1 MSLELNKIAAAV
13 LTAGVVAMGTGFV
26 SNLLI
31 QPDPP
36 KEPVYTVALK
46 EDTGGGGAAD
56 GGSGGSGGGAEE
68 QGPDLATLLA
78 DASASSGEQASRVCA
93 ACHSFNEGGPHK
105 VGPNLYNVVGT
116 DIASAD
122 GFNYSQALQDKQG
135 KWTYE
140 KLAGYLE
147 NPNGWAPGNNMSYQ
161 GIKDP
166 QKLANVIAYLRQQT
180 DNPPPLP
187 EPETQAAGAAA
198 EGETAASDA
207 GAGDTQTAAGEA
219 GDPASGE
226 KASGDM
232 AADGSDQA
240 AAEGQDAADGQ
251 DAGETQTAKATQA
264 TGGGDSADGGGGS
277 GLEQKVAS
285 ADPSAGKSAV
295 AVCSA
300 CHSFNKGG
308 PNKVGPNLYDVMGAK
323 VASVDGFNYSDALKG
338 VGGEWTVEKVD
349 AYLENPNEFAPGNRM
364 TYPGVKD
371 DQKRHNIIAYML
383 QQSDKASGN

>member
-26 SNLLI
+26 ADLLV
-31 QPDPP
+31 QPHPP
-36 KEPVYTVALK
+36 EEPVYKVALK
-46 EDTGGGGAAD
+46 DDTGGDGSAA
-56 GGSGGSGGGAEE
+56 GGSGSDGSGDGGGAEE
-68 QGPDLATLLA
+68 QGPSLATLLA

-93 ACHSFNEGGPHK
+93 ACHSFNDGGPHK
-105 VGPNLYNVVGT
+105 VGPNLYNVVGK
-116 DIASAD
+116 DIASAE
-122 GFNYSQALQDKQG
+122 GFNYSQALQDKEG

-166 QKLANVIAYLRQQT
+166 QKLANVIAYLRQQS
-180 DNPPPLP
+180 DNPPSLP
-187 EPETQAAGAAA
+187 EPEQQTAEASGSGGESETDGGSEQQAA
-198 EGETAASDA
+198 EG
-207 GAGDTQTAAGEA
+207 
-219 GDPASGE
+219 SGE
-226 KASGDM
+226 MTSGEGDKASGD
-232 AADGSDQA
+232 QA
-240 AAEGQDAADGQ
+240 ASGGDS
-251 DAGETQTAKATQA
+251 GETQTAKADA
-264 TGGGDSADGGGGS
+264 AEPTGDGNGSGGS
-277 GLEQKVAS
+277 ELEQKVAS

-295 AVCSA
+295 GVCSA

-308 PNKVGPNLYDVMGAK
+308 PNKVGPNLYDVVGAK
-323 VASVDGFNYSDALKG
+323 VASHEGFNYSDALSG
-338 VGGEWTVEKVD
+338 VGGEWTIEKVD

-371 DQKRHNIIAYML
+371 DQKRYNIIAYML